1 MGVGRSTGSLSP
13 RDFTIFADKLKSRY
27 SWVFEFAESDLK
39 ALAPADD
46 GENAEKVNTKAHSS
60 CTMDATIHGNTAVSQ
75 CALFKL
81 DGIRTFTEAGTMI
94 FHDDS

>member
-1 MGVGRSTGSLSP
+1 MGVGRSMGSLSP

-60 CTMDATIHGNTAVSQ
+60 CTMDATIHGNTAVSHCHSVRYLNLMGSERSQ
-75 CALFKL
+75 KQVP
-81 DGIRTFTEAGTMI
+81 
-94 FHDDS
+94 